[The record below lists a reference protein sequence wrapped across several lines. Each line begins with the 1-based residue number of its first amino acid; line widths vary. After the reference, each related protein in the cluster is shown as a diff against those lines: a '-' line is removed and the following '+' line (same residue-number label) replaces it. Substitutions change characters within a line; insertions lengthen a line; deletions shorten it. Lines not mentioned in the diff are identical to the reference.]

1 MGNAKVPKVLVMLK
15 NRPLILYVLEEIEKI
30 GQLIKPVIVTG
41 YMSKKVEDVLGDGY
55 LYAWQEKQLGTANAL
70 MAAKRKIH
78 AENIVVLYGDMPF
91 VKAES
96 LKALIKMHLKTGGNI
111 SMLTAQT
118 ENFKGQYHSLEHYG
132 RIIREPLGHEIIAV
146 VEYKD
151 ASEAQKKIKE
161 INPGVYMF
169 NTKWLWNNLYKIQNN
184 NAQKEFY
191 LTDIVA
197 VAISQGEKARSLMV
211 DAKEVFGV
219 NSREDLEMAEKSLI
233 LNP

>member
-161 INPGVYMF
+161 INTGVYMF